1 MTTQSAARAGPVPG
15 AATAKPREVHNRADC
30 ASAES
35 EPDRLAAYIQ
45 RLVDTAPPLTPE
57 QRDRLAVLLR
67 GAVDPR

>member
-1 MTTQSAARAGPVPG
+1 MTTQSVARPGPVPG

-30 ASAES
+30 ASTES

-45 RLVDTAPPLTPE
+45 RLVDTAPPRTPE